1 MNWGTITQI
10 TLINLDKNNE
20 DYALFFVYKKNHKKN
35 RKLTVNAVFLQ
46 K

>member
-1 MNWGTITQI
+1 MNWKKIVEI
-10 TLINLDKNNE
+10 RVKCVAENL
-20 DYALFFVYKKNHKKN
+20 YTLFFVYKKNHKKN